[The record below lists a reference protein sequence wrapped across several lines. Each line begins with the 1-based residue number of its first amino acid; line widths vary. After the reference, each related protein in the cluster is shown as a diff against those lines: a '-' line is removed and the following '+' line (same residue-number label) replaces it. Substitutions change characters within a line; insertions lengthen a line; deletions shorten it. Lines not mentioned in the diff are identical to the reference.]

1 MDQLSAMRAFLRV
14 VETGN
19 FTRASASLSM
29 PKATISNLIQGLEAH
44 LGAKLLNRTTRRVL
58 VTPDGALYYERAA
71 RLLADLQE
79 LDGSLSSAQ
88 TLPKGRLRVEMAS
101 AVANLIVIPALIE
114 FHQRYP
120 DIQIDLGVSD
130 RPVDYVAENVDC
142 AIRIGELT
150 DQSLIARRIGD
161 MHFIACASAEYLD
174 RCSTPLHPS
183 DLASNTYAVGYFRP
197 STGQQMPFHF
207 KRGTEEVEINGRYV
221 VAANESTTYLAAV
234 RAGLGVAQAPL
245 FMVQEDL
252 EKGTLR
258 PVLEDWQIEPMP
270 IYLVYPPN
278 RHLSNRL
285 RVFADWLVKVIAKS
299 QMVERR

>member
-19 FTRASASLSM
+19 FTRASASLNM
-29 PKATISNLIQGLEAH
+29 PKATLSNLVQGLEAH
-44 LGAKLLNRTTRRVL
+44 LHTKLLNRTTRRVL

-71 RLLADLQE
+71 RLLGELEE

-101 AVANLIVIPALIE
+101 AVANLIIIPSLPE

-120 DIQIDLGVSD
+120 DIQLDLGVSD

-142 AIRIGELT
+142 AIRVGELT

-161 MHFIACASAEYLD
+161 MHFITCASVEYLE
-174 RCSTPLHPS
+174 RCAVPTHPA
-183 DLASNTYAVGYFRP
+183 DLGKNCYVVGYFRP
-197 STGQQMPFHF
+197 TTGQQMPFYF
-207 KRGTEEVEINGRYV
+207 RQGTEEVEVNGRYV

-234 RAGLGVAQAPL
+234 RAGLGVAQIPL
-245 FMVQEDL
+245 FMVRDDL
-252 EKGTLR
+252 ENGTLR
-258 PVLEDWQIEPMP
+258 PLLQDWQIDPMP

-285 RVFADWLVKVIAKS
+285 RVFADWVVKVVAKS
-299 QMVERR
+299 SMSDAG